1 MRERR
6 KHFLI
11 NKSLQFRYMIYI
23 SATLF
28 VVSIAIMISLYF
40 GIWGGVLDAFS
51 NDQIRNDLLTAS
63 RMVEY
68 EKARITSQEKPSP
81 SLSFFKQAEKLSN
94 HQREAFKNILDET
107 NRKLLKRFLFL
118 LILIAWASIYI
129 THKIAGP
136 LYRIHTVLGEL
147 GRGNLTVRAR
157 LRKSDQVQ
165 SLASQ
170 FNQAAEFLDHFFC
183 RLKNILRENKND
195 SRRLHERMEDEL
207 SKIKSSVDTQ

>member
-11 NKSLQFRYMIYI
+11 NKSLQFRYMLYI
-23 SATLF
+23 SLTLF
-28 VVSIAIMISLYF
+28 IVSMAIMISLYF
-40 GIWGGVLDAFS
+40 GIWGGILDAFS

-68 EKARITSQEKPSP
+68 EKARITSEEKSNP

-107 NRKLLKRFLFL
+107 NHKLLKRFLFL
-118 LILIAWASIYI
+118 LVLIAWASIYI

-136 LYRIHTVLGEL
+136 LYRIHVVLREL
-147 GRGNLTVRAR
+147 GRGNLTVRAH
-157 LRKSDQVQ
+157 LRKGDQVQ
-165 SLASQ
+165 FLASQ
-170 FNQAAEFLDHFFC
+170 FNQAAEFLDHSFC
-183 RLKNILRENKND
+183 RLKNILQENKNNPK
-195 SRRLHERMEDEL
+195 RLSERMDEEL
-207 SKIKSSVDTQ
+207 SKIRSSVDS